1 MKFRVAH
8 ILLAALL
15 PAATLAQGVPV
26 NDSGLTARD
35 IVETGDRDADVAR
48 QREKLTVEE
57 LLTEIEREQLATLRA
72 ILDAQTSFGGQ
83 GLPGMVADLEG
94 GGGDPDRSVTA
105 VYGSGDVDPNPGGAS
120 MFGDAAENVEQ
131 LIIRVAQ
138 ETSGLEDGSGDA
150 ARAAQT
156 VYGTAKIDPNPGGA
170 GLFGD
175 AAENIEQLIIR
186 VALETHGYPGV
197 GRAGLSTVQWRA
209 LLQALIWQ
217 ESRFSIGARSSVG
230 AFGLTQIMPATASA
244 LGINP
249 EYYDSPY
256 LQVEGGARYLAAQ
269 LDTFDGNIVN
279 ALAAYNAGPGRVLQ
293 YGGVPP
299 FTETQHYVQVIPQ
312 RYNLYLARIGGID
325 ALGTI
330 DPALLANA
338 TLSFTGHGAALY
350 GNQSPVAIR
359 QAALRIQD
367 IVNRIGATGDVQES
381 VALNTYARAELA
393 RLVAA
398 RIRLNAART
407 RPLAAA
413 HLARA
418 AARMAEAEFMD
429 FTFEDLD

>member
-1 MKFRVAH
+1 MVRLVS
-8 ILLAALL
+8 LAFMLVVTPGGAI
-15 PAATLAQGVPV
+15 AQGVPV

-35 IVETGDRDADVAR
+35 LVETADRDRDLTL
-48 QREKLTVEE
+48 QREKLTVRE
-57 LLTEIEREQLATLRA
+57 LLSRLTQDQLAVLQG
-72 ILDAQTSFGGQ
+72 ILDAQTSPGGQ
-83 GLPGMVADLEG
+83 ALPAMVSGLEDGSAGADRAA
-94 GGGDPDRSVTA
+94 RSV
-105 VYGSGDVDPNPGGAS
+105 YGAADVDPNPGGAGL
-120 MFGDAAENVEQ
+120 FGDAAENVEQ
-131 LIIRVAQ
+131 LIIRVA
-138 ETSGLEDGSGDA
+138 
-150 ARAAQT
+150 
-156 VYGTAKIDPNPGGA
+156 
-170 GLFGD
+170 
-175 AAENIEQLIIR
+175 
-186 VALETHGYPGV
+186 LETHGQPGV

-217 ESRFSIGARSSVG
+217 ESRFSIGARSPVG
-230 AFGLTQIMPATASA
+230 AFGLTQIMPDTASA